1 MTCHNAVLEAWP
13 DTPLAQRL
21 RDSPRN
27 YDTLREYE
35 VFARSRLL
43 QTTKVQIM
51 T

>member
-35 VFARSRLL
+35 VFALL